1 MDWLSPEL
9 IWFVIGFI
17 LILMEFALPGLI
29 TIFFGIGAWIVA
41 LICLFLNIPLTPQ
54 LLIFIIGSVLPLI
67 FLRNRFKSIL
77 AGRSITEPEVNV
89 NELEE
94 FLGKKGVVTEQISPE
109 KKGRIEFRGSTWT
122 AEAYETI
129 PVGASVEIVDKNNIT
144 LVVKSI

>member
-41 LICLFLNIPLTPQ
+41 LLCLIVNIPLTPQ
-54 LLIFIIGSVLPLI
+54 LLIFIIGSVLPLV

-77 AGRSITEPEVNV
+77 AGRSIIEPEVNV

-109 KKGRIEFRGSTWT
+109 KKGRIEFRGSTWS

-129 PVGASVEIVDKNNIT
+129 PVGAAVEIVDKNNIT

>member
-9 IWFVIGFI
+9 IWFVLGFI

-41 LICLFLNIPLTPQ
+41 LLCLFVNIPLTPQ
-54 LLIFIIGSVLPLI
+54 LLIFIVGSVLPLI

-77 AGRSITEPEVNV
+77 AGRSIIEPEVNM

-109 KKGRIEFRGSTWT
+109 KKGRIEFRGSTWS

-129 PVGASVEIVDKNNIT
+129 AVGTAVEIVDKNNIT